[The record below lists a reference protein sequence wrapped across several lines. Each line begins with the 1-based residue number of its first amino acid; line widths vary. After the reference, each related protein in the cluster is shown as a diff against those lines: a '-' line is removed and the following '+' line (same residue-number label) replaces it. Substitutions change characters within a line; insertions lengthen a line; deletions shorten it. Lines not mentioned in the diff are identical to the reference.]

1 MHWCLKETAGRINA
15 AIACIKQC
23 SYRDVE
29 NNADNANECEER
41 CNYMYMTVDPIF
53 WNDGVD
59 VLENH

>member
-41 CNYMYMTVDPIF
+41 CNYMYMTADMT
-53 WNDGVD
+53 
-59 VLENH
+59 